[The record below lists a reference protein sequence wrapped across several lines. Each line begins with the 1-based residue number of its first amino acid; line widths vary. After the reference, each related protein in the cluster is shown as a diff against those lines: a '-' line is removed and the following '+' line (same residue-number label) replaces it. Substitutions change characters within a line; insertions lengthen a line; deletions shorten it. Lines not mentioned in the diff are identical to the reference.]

1 MMKAVILAAGKGV
14 RLRPLTDNVPKAMVK
29 LKGKPLLEWNM
40 EILKECGIG
49 EILIVDGYRKEALE
63 KYFGNSYK
71 GIPVK
76 YLFQEKQLGTAD
88 AIRLAD
94 KFVKGDFLVL
104 STDVIVEKS
113 LVEELCII
121 DAFEDYDAI
130 VVGRK
135 VEDPW
140 RYGVL
145 SYGNGEL
152 KDIVEKPEPGK
163 EPSSIVNV
171 GIYRFNR
178 KIFGAIKLT
187 EKSERG
193 EYEITDSIKIM
204 LGAGAKVK
212 VLLYKGNCIDIG
224 TKEELEKA
232 EKEI

>member
-1 MMKAVILAAGKGV
+1 M
-14 RLRPLTDNVPKAMVK
+14 TQS
-29 LKGKPLLEWNM
+29 LL
-40 EILKECGIG
+40 
-49 EILIVDGYRKEALE
+49 
-63 KYFGNSYK
+63 
-71 GIPVK
+71 
-76 YLFQEKQLGTAD
+76 
-88 AIRLAD
+88 
-94 KFVKGDFLVL
+94 
-104 STDVIVEKS
+104 
-113 LVEELCII
+113 
-121 DAFEDYDAI
+121 
-130 VVGRK
+130 
-135 VEDPW
+135 
-140 RYGVL
+140 
-145 SYGNGEL
+145 
-152 KDIVEKPEPGK
+152 DIVEKPEPGK